1 MLWETFGR
9 RMTFKNSSSSVT
21 NHFCFSVRATT
32 HIVKNVLMQSDACTH
47 PILHSH
53 IKNIC
58 KHFQQILRLTNT
70 QNSIPTHLLVFPL
83 SLNSFGTL
91 IDWESSED
99 TATDV
104 SGMHLSKRP
113 ECMCVCLRSCKCQN
127 KETVQWIFD
136 SSTLPLPRG
145 ASQCWPLRHAG
156 MHSKADKHKQT
167 QTHTC
172 SVSMRSWRLRGSRL
186 QRFRAGA
193 TTVQTHLPSGSEAVL
208 YTCQPSSEPGYKP
221 CTQTHSVLMKSLQ
234 EDDVT
239 CAFNRR
245 QERQSETRS

>member
-1 MLWETFGR
+1 M
-9 RMTFKNSSSSVT
+9 
-21 NHFCFSVRATT
+21 
-32 HIVKNVLMQSDACTH
+32 
-47 PILHSH
+47 
-53 IKNIC
+53 
-58 KHFQQILRLTNT
+58 
-70 QNSIPTHLLVFPL
+70 
-83 SLNSFGTL
+83 L
-91 IDWESSED
+91 IDWESLED

-104 SGMHLSKRP
+104 SGMHLSEKP
-113 ECMCVCLRSCKCQN
+113 ECMCVCLCSCKCQN

-136 SSTLPLPRG
+136 SSTLPLPCG

-221 CTQTHSVLMKSLQ
+221 CTQTHSVLMKSLRHLCLQQ
-234 EDDVT
+234 E
-239 CAFNRR
+239 AR
-245 QERQSETRS
+245 QAEWRLIWD